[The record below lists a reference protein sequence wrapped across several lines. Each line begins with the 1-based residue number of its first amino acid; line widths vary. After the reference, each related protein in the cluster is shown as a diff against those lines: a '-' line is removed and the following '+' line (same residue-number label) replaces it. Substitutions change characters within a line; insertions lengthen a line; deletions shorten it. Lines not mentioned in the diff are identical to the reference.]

1 MLWRGKQGTFKPPK
15 KAAPGS
21 RRFDLHG
28 VAATLHAGDMSQA
41 VKLPPGEDLLDWLT
55 VNATDFYNEISLL
68 WDLLAED
75 TCTALSCPTMS
86 AGRKYE
92 YKWADGA
99 KVKKPLRCSAP
110 KYMDY
115 MMRWVQGTLDDET
128 LFPVRVG
135 EPFPPNARDT
145 LSTIFKRLFRVY
157 AHIYTCHFE
166 KMKELGA
173 EAHLNTC
180 FRHFVTFVQEF
191 NLIDAQELAPLDG
204 VITRLV
210 HMRVEPAASV
220 GASGRLQSSC
230 AAAGPAVCLAC
241 GATSSGQLAV

>member
-1 MLWRGKQGTFKPPK
+1 MLWRGGRDRTFKPIK

-21 RRFDLHG
+21 RRFTLSG
-28 VAATLHAGDMSQA
+28 AQAATLNAGDMKQA
-41 VKLPPGEDLLDWLT
+41 VKLPAGEDILDWLT

-68 WDLLAED
+68 YGLLAED
-75 TCTALSCPTMS
+75 TCTPISCPTMS

-92 YKWADGA
+92 YKWADGQ
-99 KVKKPLRCSAP
+99 KIKKPLRCTAP

-115 MMRWVQGTLDDET
+115 MMTWVQETLDDET

-135 EPFPPNARDT
+135 EPFPPSARET

-166 KMKELGA
+166 KMMELGA

-180 FRHFVTFVQEF
+180 FRHFVTFVHEF
-191 NLIDAQELAPLDG
+191 SLIDQQELAPLDS

-210 HMRVEPAASV
+210 HMRVEPAAGV
-220 GASGRLQSSC
+220 GGQCISCGPLRVVSSPAASS
-230 AAAGPAVCLAC
+230 
-241 GATSSGQLAV
+241 TQLAV